1 MFGIF
6 DDLISSLRAVVR
18 EKNERSVSF
27 LDRESQ
33 HVLDK
38 CDDSWVYIENE
49 ESSKMS
55 MNFDMDEEDFE
66 KTLIDFNEDDT
77 LERWQTAEGLQ
88 ADLENFIGKKIE
100 DFEYADKLQAYNYV
114 ESNETIQNIINNG
127 QEEEVEQLTNFLN
140 SIKEYFQL

>member
-1 MFGIF
+1 
-6 DDLISSLRAVVR
+6 
-18 EKNERSVSF
+18 
-27 LDRESQ
+27 
-33 HVLDK
+33 
-38 CDDSWVYIENE
+38 
-49 ESSKMS
+49 
-55 MNFDMDEEDFE
+55 MDEEDFE
-66 KTLIDFNEDDT
+66 ETLIDFNEDDT